1 MTLIDFARTTDLSW
15 DCLRQKRHAQ
25 SMPRRLADFM
35 KDFNEKN
42 IYHLFTLLMEDQIR
56 MTSEQIFG
64 CCC

>member
-1 MTLIDFARTTDLSW
+1 
-15 DCLRQKRHAQ
+15 
-25 SMPRRLADFM
+25 MPRRLADFM

-64 CCC
+64 CCCWFMFIEDPAITGLII